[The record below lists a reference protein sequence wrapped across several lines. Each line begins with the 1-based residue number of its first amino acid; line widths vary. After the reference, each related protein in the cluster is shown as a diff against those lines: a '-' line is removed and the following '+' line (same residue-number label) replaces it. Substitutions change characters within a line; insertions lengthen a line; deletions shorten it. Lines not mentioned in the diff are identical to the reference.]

1 MWWQGAD
8 SGHNV
13 DKDVSRYR
21 KAMVFGSGGAMSCEP
36 SVGCLKQADVHR
48 DDED

>member
-8 SGHNV
+8 SGHDV

-21 KAMVFGSGGAMSCEP
+21 KAMVFGSGGAMSCEASP
-36 SVGCLKQADVHR
+36 WCLNAADVHR
-48 DDED
+48 DKED

>member
-8 SGHNV
+8 SGHDV

-21 KAMVFGSGGAMSCEP
+21 KAMVFGSGGAMSWKG
-36 SVGCLKQADVHR
+36 SGRRLSGADVHR
-48 DDED
+48 DKED